1 MYTNTHTH
9 THEHELKR
17 RLIVPF
23 FFLFFNLYHRSE
35 PHSLIYLD
43 VELLRNMTT
52 RQHLRR
58 KVSNVSNGCSYLFY
72 KVGQHGISV
81 QIMSIRNVNAII
93 ETFKKFNQLVL
104 LVPNGDV

>member
-17 RLIVPF
+17 RLIV
-23 FFLFFNLYHRSE
+23 LYHRSE
-35 PHSLIYLD
+35 PHSLICLD
-43 VELLRNMTT
+43 VELLRNMTK

-58 KVSNVSNGCSYLFY
+58 KVSNVSNGCSFLFY

>member
-1 MYTNTHTH
+1 MYTNTHTRANAR
-9 THEHELKR
+9 TRTQKEVNRSL
-17 RLIVPF
+17 F
-23 FFLFFNLYHRSE
+23 FFYLYHRSE
-35 PHSLIYLD
+35 PHSLICLD
-43 VELLRNMTT
+43 VELLRNMTK

-81 QIMSIRNVNAII
+81 QIMSIRNVNALI